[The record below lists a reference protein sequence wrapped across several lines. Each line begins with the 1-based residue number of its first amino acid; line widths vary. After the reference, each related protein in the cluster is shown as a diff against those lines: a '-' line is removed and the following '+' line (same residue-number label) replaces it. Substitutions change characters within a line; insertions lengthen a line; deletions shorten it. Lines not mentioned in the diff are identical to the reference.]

1 MSINKRFGNE
11 KGYGK
16 IYAARP
22 GDYPKWLSKNIGAL
36 KDQLQID
43 PNLFSKDITSN
54 DNDCCKH
61 FFEERNV
68 SPRAVN
74 SQSWP

>member
-1 MSINKRFGNE
+1 MKRVTVNFRC
-11 KGYGK
+11 KTWRLSK
-16 IYAARP
+16 KAM
-22 GDYPKWLSKNIGAL
+22 SKNIGAL

-61 FFEERNV
+61 FFEEGNV
-68 SPRAVN
+68 PPPAVN
-74 SQSWP
+74 SRS